1 MPPPY
6 QSVTI
11 VAQGGTPVH
20 LANQRGAPYPTTGE
34 GALVFSSGATFTN
47 PIFVNPTASGNFA
60 ISGSLTVGTTLA
72 VAGATTLAALT
83 AASINKVVVTAPAT
97 TATLTLADNST
108 LQTVGAYTSALTFT
122 AATNV
127 TFPISGTLLST
138 ANLGTGV
145 ATALGVNVGSAGSFV
160 VNGGVLGT
168 PSSGTLTNATGLPL
182 TTGVTGTLPAA
193 NGGTAQSTYATGDT
207 LYASALN
214 TVSKLTIG
222 ATGQVLT
229 VAGGV
234 PTWATLSTSAV
245 TTFSAGTTG
254 FTPSTATSGA
264 ITLAGTL
271 AVTNGGTG
279 QTTANTAFNALAPS
293 QTSQSSKFLTTDG
306 TNTSWASPVAS
317 AASVTIGTT
326 TVISGTS
333 GYILYNNAGSLGNLA
348 TTGTGSVVLSTS
360 PTLTGTLTAATG
372 TFSGIVTGSAYL
384 FGSSSNYLYQ
394 STTESVTFRVG
405 TTLAYL
411 SFTSVSGR
419 PMIDAPSGDLRIGT
433 SGTQRLSLTS
443 SSFTSNVALTYGGVT
458 LSNSVTGTGSM
469 VLSASPTLTGTV
481 TTSTLTATSAVDI
494 ILSSASTGTV
504 QSGIVRFVGRQASV
518 DNEWNWVAAGSG
530 LTGAEARL
538 VNGVWTGTA
547 QLRVSTSLITLPI
560 AINYGGVTLSN
571 SVTGT
576 GSMVLSASPT
586 LTGTINGSVAI
597 FSSSVKLLGSAAT
610 QDGGFLYTPF
620 NGATD
625 TGLIRAGIQ
634 FDGSSQ
640 SMNIYTNNT
649 YRGGWGS
656 TGVLTLGAALTYGGV
671 TLSNSV
677 TGTGS
682 MVLSASPTL
691 TGTVTTSTLTATSAV
706 DIILSSASTGTVQS
720 GIVRFVGRQASVD
733 NEWNWVAAG
742 SGLTG
747 AEARL
752 VNGVWTGTAQ
762 LRVSTSLITLP
773 IAINYGGVTLSNSV
787 TGTGS
792 MVLSA
797 SPTFTGSPL
806 TPTQSPSSNNTTIAS
821 TAYVDAGIAAITTVP
836 TGTVL
841 PYAGSTTA
849 PTGFLMANGQAVSRS
864 TYSALFAVTSTTFG
878 VGDGSTT
885 FNVPDLRG
893 RAVFGDDSMGSTAA
907 NRLGSNSSTGGI
919 SGTASRGTAGGA
931 QNHTLITAEMPAHT
945 HSVPAQIVGG
955 SDIGGS
961 GAYLAAG
968 LINNGTSTSTGGGGA
983 HNNTPPALVMNFI
996 IKH

>member
-348 TTGTGSVVLSTS
+348 TTGTGSVVLSAS
-360 PTLTGTLTAATG
+360 PTLTGTLTAATAN
-372 TFSGIVTGSAYL
+372 FSGQVSTSLLMVNGGDNTNSL
-384 FGSSSNYLYQ
+384 F
-394 STTESVTFRVG
+394 V
-405 TTLAYL
+405 
-411 SFTSVSGR
+411 
-419 PMIDAPSGDLRIGT
+419 
-433 SGTQRLSLTS
+433 
-443 SSFTSNVALTYGGVT
+443 
-458 LSNSVTGTGSM
+458 
-469 VLSASPTLTGTV
+469 
-481 TTSTLTATSAVDI
+481 TATSAAKFFLVTPE
-494 ILSSASTGTV
+494 TGVNTCNI
-504 QSGIVRFVGRQASV
+504 GY
-518 DNEWNWVAAGSG
+518 W
-530 LTGAEARL
+530 TGAAFQNL
-538 VNGVWTGTA
+538 QIVGNV
-547 QLRVSTSLITLPI
+547 ILP
-560 AINYGGVTLSN
+560 S
-571 SVTGT
+571 
-576 GSMVLSASPT
+576 
-586 LTGTINGSVAI
+586 
-597 FSSSVKLLGSAAT
+597 
-610 QDGGFLYTPF
+610 
-620 NGATD
+620 
-625 TGLIRAGIQ
+625 
-634 FDGSSQ
+634 
-640 SMNIYTNNT
+640 
-649 YRGGWGS
+649 
-656 TGVLTLGAALTYGGV
+656 ALTYGGV

>member
-348 TTGTGSVVLSTS
+348 TTGTGSVVLSAS
-360 PTLTGTLTAATG
+360 PTLTGTLTAATAN
-372 TFSGIVTGSAYL
+372 FSGQVSTSLLMVNGGDNTNSLFVTATSAAKFFLVTPETGVNTCNIGYWTGAAFQNLQIVGNVIL
-384 FGSSSNYLYQ
+384 
-394 STTESVTFRVG
+394 
-405 TTLAYL
+405 
-411 SFTSVSGR
+411 
-419 PMIDAPSGDLRIGT
+419 PS
-433 SGTQRLSLTS
+433 
-443 SSFTSNVALTYGGVT
+443 ALTYGGVT

-682 MVLSASPTL
+682 MVLSASPT
-691 TGTVTTSTLTATSAV
+691 
-706 DIILSSASTGTVQS
+706 
-720 GIVRFVGRQASVD
+720 
-733 NEWNWVAAG
+733 
-742 SGLTG
+742 
-747 AEARL
+747 
-752 VNGVWTGTAQ
+752 
-762 LRVSTSLITLP
+762 
-773 IAINYGGVTLSNSV
+773 
-787 TGTGS
+787 
-792 MVLSA
+792 
-797 SPTFTGSPL
+797 FTGSPL

>member
-348 TTGTGSVVLSTS
+348 TTGTGSVVLSAS
-360 PTLTGTLTAATG
+360 PTLTGTLTAATAN
-372 TFSGIVTGSAYL
+372 FSGQVSTSLLMVNGGDNTNSL
-384 FGSSSNYLYQ
+384 F
-394 STTESVTFRVG
+394 V
-405 TTLAYL
+405 
-411 SFTSVSGR
+411 
-419 PMIDAPSGDLRIGT
+419 
-433 SGTQRLSLTS
+433 
-443 SSFTSNVALTYGGVT
+443 
-458 LSNSVTGTGSM
+458 
-469 VLSASPTLTGTV
+469 
-481 TTSTLTATSAVDI
+481 TATSAAKFFLVTPE
-494 ILSSASTGTV
+494 TGVNTCNI
-504 QSGIVRFVGRQASV
+504 GY
-518 DNEWNWVAAGSG
+518 W
-530 LTGAEARL
+530 TGAAFQNL
-538 VNGVWTGTA
+538 QIVGNV
-547 QLRVSTSLITLPI
+547 ILP
-560 AINYGGVTLSN
+560 S
-571 SVTGT
+571 
-576 GSMVLSASPT
+576 
-586 LTGTINGSVAI
+586 
-597 FSSSVKLLGSAAT
+597 
-610 QDGGFLYTPF
+610 
-620 NGATD
+620 
-625 TGLIRAGIQ
+625 
-634 FDGSSQ
+634 
-640 SMNIYTNNT
+640 
-649 YRGGWGS
+649 
-656 TGVLTLGAALTYGGV
+656 ALTYGGV

-931 QNHTLITAEMPAHT
+931 QNHTLTTAEVPSHT

>member
-360 PTLTGTLTAATG
+360 PTLTGTLTAATAN
-372 TFSGIVTGSAYL
+372 FSGQVA
-384 FGSSSNYLYQ
+384 FNYNGDIQTLYKNGGG
-394 STTESVTFRVG
+394 TTVGYVG
-405 TTLAYL
+405 TTGAFGGITTDALRFRSDVGEMAWGFSGAVYMKL
-411 SFTSVSGR
+411 TTS
-419 PMIDAPSGDLRIGT
+419 LLT
-433 SGTQRLSLTS
+433 LTS
-443 SSFTSNVALTYGGVT
+443 AL
-458 LSNSVTGTGSM
+458 
-469 VLSASPTLTGTV
+469 
-481 TTSTLTATSAVDI
+481 
-494 ILSSASTGTV
+494 
-504 QSGIVRFVGRQASV
+504 
-518 DNEWNWVAAGSG
+518 
-530 LTGAEARL
+530 
-538 VNGVWTGTA
+538 
-547 QLRVSTSLITLPI
+547 
-560 AINYGGVTLSN
+560 
-571 SVTGT
+571 
-576 GSMVLSASPT
+576 
-586 LTGTINGSVAI
+586 
-597 FSSSVKLLGSAAT
+597 
-610 QDGGFLYTPF
+610 
-620 NGATD
+620 
-625 TGLIRAGIQ
+625 
-634 FDGSSQ
+634 
-640 SMNIYTNNT
+640 
-649 YRGGWGS
+649 
-656 TGVLTLGAALTYGGV
+656 
-671 TLSNSV
+671 
-677 TGTGS
+677 
-682 MVLSASPTL
+682 
-691 TGTVTTSTLTATSAV
+691 
-706 DIILSSASTGTVQS
+706 
-720 GIVRFVGRQASVD
+720 
-733 NEWNWVAAG
+733 
-742 SGLTG
+742 
-747 AEARL
+747 
-752 VNGVWTGTAQ
+752 
-762 LRVSTSLITLP
+762 
-773 IAINYGGVTLSNSV
+773 NYGGVTLSNSV

-797 SPTFTGSPL
+797 SPTFTGGITTPQVAVSSGGGMFSVAGSVFLQGQTTALLQISSSTIVTVAAGSVTLAQPLVYGGVTLSNSVTGTGSMVLSASPTFTGTAL
-806 TPTQSPSSNNTTIAS
+806 ATNITASGVVTGASVTASNAMFINSQTVAVDYTIAS
-821 TAYVDAGIAAITTVP
+821 GYNALSAGPVTVNGGITVTVSS
-836 TGTVL
+836 
-841 PYAGSTTA
+841 GSTW
-849 PTGFLMANGQAVSRS
+849 
-864 TYSALFAVTSTTFG
+864 G
-878 VGDGSTT
+878 V
-885 FNVPDLRG
+885 V
-893 RAVFGDDSMGSTAA
+893 
-907 NRLGSNSSTGGI
+907 
-919 SGTASRGTAGGA
+919 
-931 QNHTLITAEMPAHT
+931 
-945 HSVPAQIVGG
+945 
-955 SDIGGS
+955 
-961 GAYLAAG
+961 
-968 LINNGTSTSTGGGGA
+968 
-983 HNNTPPALVMNFI
+983 
-996 IKH
+996 

>member
-360 PTLTGTLTAATG
+360 PTLTGTLTAATAN
-372 TFSGIVTGSAYL
+372 FSGQVA
-384 FGSSSNYLYQ
+384 FNYNGDIQTLYKNGGG
-394 STTESVTFRVG
+394 TTVGYVG
-405 TTLAYL
+405 TTGAFGGITTDALRFRSDVGEMAWGFSGAVYMKL
-411 SFTSVSGR
+411 TTS
-419 PMIDAPSGDLRIGT
+419 LLT
-433 SGTQRLSLTS
+433 LTS
-443 SSFTSNVALTYGGVT
+443 ALNYGGVT

-469 VLSASPTLTGTV
+469 VLSASPTFTGGITTPQVAVSSGGGMFSVAGSVFLQGQTTALLQISSSTIV
-481 TTSTLTATSAVDI
+481 T
-494 ILSSASTGTV
+494 
-504 QSGIVRFVGRQASV
+504 
-518 DNEWNWVAAGSG
+518 VAAGSVT
-530 LTGAEARL
+530 LAQPL
-538 VNGVWTGTA
+538 V
-547 QLRVSTSLITLPI
+547 
-560 AINYGGVTLSN
+560 YGGVTLSN

-656 TGVLTLGAALTYGGV
+656 TGVLTLGAALT
-671 TLSNSV
+671 
-677 TGTGS
+677 
-682 MVLSASPTL
+682 
-691 TGTVTTSTLTATSAV
+691 
-706 DIILSSASTGTVQS
+706 
-720 GIVRFVGRQASVD
+720 
-733 NEWNWVAAG
+733 
-742 SGLTG
+742 
-747 AEARL
+747 
-752 VNGVWTGTAQ
+752 
-762 LRVSTSLITLP
+762 
-773 IAINYGGVTLSNSV
+773 YGGVTLSNSV